1 MNKTDQLIAALKE
14 RFQLTY
20 SSSNIDPSRAEALV
34 LGYFKGFLGVLE
46 HSDDKLR
53 AALDFHLRDTLE
65 YNTKQSRL
73 EEAA

>member
-1 MNKTDQLIAALKE
+1 MNKTDQLINALKE

-20 SSSNIDPSRAEALV
+20 SSSNIDPNRAEALV

-53 AALDFHLRDTLE
+53 AALEWHLQDNLD
-65 YNTKQSRL
+65 YNSKQSRL
-73 EEAA
+73 QEAA